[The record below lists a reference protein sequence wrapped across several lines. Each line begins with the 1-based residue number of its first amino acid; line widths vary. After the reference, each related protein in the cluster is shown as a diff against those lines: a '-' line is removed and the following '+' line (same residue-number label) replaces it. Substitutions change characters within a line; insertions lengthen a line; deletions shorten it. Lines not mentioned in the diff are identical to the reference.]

1 MKLKTLPSLK
11 ERKRYIAFKVISQEP
26 INYSNLEAAIWN
38 TALEF
43 LGEEGVSKTS
53 MWLVKNLYNE
63 KEQVGVIKCNSKAT
77 QAVIACLGL
86 IQRLGD
92 IRVILKILKVS
103 GTIKG
108 LKINKLN
115 K

>member
-53 MWLVKNLYNE
+53 MWL
-63 KEQVGVIKCNSKAT
+63 G
-77 QAVIACLGL
+77 
-86 IQRLGD
+86 
-92 IRVILKILKVS
+92 
-103 GTIKG
+103 
-108 LKINKLN
+108 
-115 K
+115 

>member
-63 KEQVGVIKCNSKAT
+63 KEQVGVIKCNFKAT

-92 IRVILKILKVS
+92 VRVILKILKVS

>member
-1 MKLKTLPSLK
+1 MKLKNLPSLK
-11 ERKRYIAFKVISQEP
+11 EPKRYILFKVISQEP
-26 INYSNLEAAIWN
+26 ITYSNLEASIWN

-53 MWLVKNLYNE
+53 MWLIKNLYKE
-63 KEQVGVIKCNSKAT
+63 KEQVGVIRCNAKAAD
-77 QAVIACLGL
+77 AVIASLGL

-92 IRVILKILKVS
+92 IRVILKILKIS

>member
-1 MKLKTLPSLK
+1 MKLKTLPTLK
-11 ERKRYIAFKVISQEP
+11 EKKRYIAFKVISQEP
-26 INYSNLEAAIWN
+26 ISYSNLEAAIWSI
-38 TALEF
+38 ALEF

-53 MWLVKNLYNE
+53 MWLIKNLYNE
-63 KEQVGVIKCNSKAT
+63 KEQIGVIKCNHKAT
-77 QAVIACLGL
+77 QSVIACLGL

-92 IRVILKILKVS
+92 VKIILKILKVS